1 MLDDDAQYQLLLYM
15 LGYLCAGFYLLFW
28 LLLNVQGLAKYN
40 NVTAVINASVFHP
53 SQLTEDRMLYFW
65 ISDEV
70 FNTLITA
77 SHQDGRFV
85 LNISGLELT
94 VGVYQTSGSHVD

>member
-1 MLDDDAQYQLLLYM
+1 MMHNTNCYYMYYSIFLLSSH
-15 LGYLCAGFYLLFW
+15 
-28 LLLNVQGLAKYN
+28 NVQGLAKYN
-40 NVTAVINASVFHP
+40 NVTAVINASVFDP
-53 SQLTEDRMLYFW
+53 GQLTEDRMLYFW

-70 FNTLITA
+70 FNPLITA
-77 SHQDGRFV
+77 AHQDRRFV